1 MSSTEGT
8 PINPVAEFF
17 LAPFRLR
24 TYANL
29 LYLWLAF
36 PLGLFYF
43 VTLITGFSLGL
54 GLLIVWVG
62 ILVLL
67 VVLLFVWLLGG
78 FERLLAQGLL
88 GARIP
93 RRPLPAVGEVGVMR
107 WLGAVL
113 RSPALYKSVL
123 FLGLKFPIGLAGWVF
138 SLVGLSL
145 SLGLALTP
153 IVYAF
158 DLGDI
163 DWDFWAPQSFG
174 ESLPL
179 VLVGAAVFLVT
190 LNAQNLLCVLWRGM
204 AEALLG
210 SEEEVVVP
218 PAPVTGG
225 EEMTPATA

>member
-1 MSSTEGT
+1 MSSTEHVQS
-8 PINPVAEFF
+8 NPVAEFF

-36 PLGLFYF
+36 PLGLLYF
-43 VTLITGFSLGL
+43 VTLIAGFSLGI

-62 ILVLL
+62 LLVLL
-67 VVLLFVWLLGG
+67 TVLLLVWLLGG
-78 FERLLAQGLL
+78 FERLLAEGLL

-93 RRPLPAVGEVGVMR
+93 RRPLPPVGDVGVLR
-107 WLGAVL
+107 WLAAVL

-138 SLVGLSL
+138 SLLGLSV
-145 SLGLALTP
+145 SVGFILTP
-153 IVYAF
+153 VVYALG
-158 DLGDI
+158 LGDI
-163 DWDFWAPQSFG
+163 DFDVWAPHNFA
-174 ESLPL
+174 ESLPIA
-179 VLVGAAVFLVT
+179 LVGIAVLLVT

-210 SEEEVVVP
+210 SEEEIALP
-218 PAPVTGG
+218 PATVTG
-225 EEMTPATA
+225 EQMTPATA

>member
-1 MSSTEGT
+1 MSSTEAT

-24 TYANL
+24 TYTNL

-62 ILVLL
+62 LLVLL
-67 VVLLFVWLLGG
+67 VMLLFVWLLGG
-78 FERLLAQGLL
+78 FERVLAQGLL

-93 RRPLPAVGEVGVMR
+93 RRPLPAVSDVGVLR
-107 WLGAVL
+107 WLSAVL

-145 SLGLALTP
+145 ALGMALTP

-158 DLGDI
+158 DLGDL
-163 DWDFWAPQSFG
+163 DWDLWAPHSFA

-210 SEEEVVVP
+210 SEEQVVVP
-218 PAPVTGG
+218 PAPITGG
-225 EEMTPATA
+225 EDMTPATA